1 MITVLLVFL
10 AIVLVLIVSFLFCAL
25 KISSMMG
32 DDKDD
37 IQK

>member
-1 MITVLLVFL
+1 MKTVLLIFIIIL
-10 AIVLVLIVSFLFCAL
+10 LVLGITFLFCAL

>member
-1 MITVLLVFL
+1 MKTVLLIFIIIL
-10 AIVLVLIVSFLFCAL
+10 LVLVITFLFCAL